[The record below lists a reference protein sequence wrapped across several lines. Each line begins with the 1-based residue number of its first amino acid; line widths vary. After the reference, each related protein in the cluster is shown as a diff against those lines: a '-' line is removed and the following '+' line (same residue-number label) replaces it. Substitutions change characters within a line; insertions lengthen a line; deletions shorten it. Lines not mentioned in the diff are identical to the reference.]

1 MKKQMNLPKIKL
13 IMNKK
18 IGLFLVCF
26 FLVNAFSF
34 SQTKVFDIAV
44 ESTKKSSAKESI
56 EYLEQE
62 LAKITTAAEK
72 RALYIFL
79 GSVQEQMADFT
90 NACKNYAKAAGISA
104 GDVENMPKKSNEQ
117 LVLDAVRCALSYGDA
132 DLANLY
138 LNSAVRNSKN
148 AQILSYVKLYA
159 QWSALCKA
167 NDVSEINE
175 PLEILKA
182 YLNVESMKVVR
193 PSILLTLWY
202 ITGEKSYS
210 EQIIS
215 DFPTSVESAIVKGDI
230 HLLPTPFWF
239 FVPKSGIAEIGT
251 GTYTNKENNQ
261 TASESQKADNS
272 TGDKVSENAITKLQ
286 LGLFRTESNAKL
298 LKEELIKKGFEAYIT
313 SEKRASGTTYYI
325 VLVDEDKDNSIA
337 EKLRSSGYE
346 CYAVE

>member
-56 EYLEQE
+56 EYLEQQ
-62 LAKITTAAEK
+62 LTKVTSAAEK

-215 DFPTSVESAIVKGDI
+215 DFRSHGQPKQRF
-230 HLLPTPFWF
+230 LPTPFWF
-239 FVPKSGIAEIGT
+239 FVPKSGIAEQGVGSISNVEIEQT
-251 GTYTNKENNQ
+251 SEPTSTENS
-261 TASESQKADNS
+261 AKL
-272 TGDKVSENAITKLQ
+272 TKLQ
-286 LGLFRTESNAKL
+286 LGLFRTEANAKL
-298 LKEELIKKGFEAYIT
+298 LSNELKSKGFESYIK

-325 VLVDEDKDNSIA
+325 VIVNENA
-337 EKLRSSGYE
+337 ENTVANKLRSNGYE
-346 CYAVE
+346 CYAIE

>member
-1 MKKQMNLPKIKL
+1 
-13 IMNKK
+13 MNKK

-26 FLVNAFSF
+26 FLLNAFSF

-56 EYLEQE
+56 EYLEQQ

-117 LVLDAVRCALSYGDA
+117 LVLDAVRCALSYGDS

-202 ITGEKSYS
+202 VTGEKSYS

-239 FVPKSGIAEIGT
+239 FVPKSGIAEQGVGSISNVEIEQT
-251 GTYTNKENNQ
+251 SEPTSVENSANL
-261 TASESQKADNS
+261 
-272 TGDKVSENAITKLQ
+272 TKLQ
-286 LGLFRTESNAKL
+286 LGLFRTEANAKL
-298 LKEELIKKGFEAYIT
+298 LSDELKSKGFESYIK

-325 VLVDEDKDNSIA
+325 VIVNENA
-337 EKLRSSGYE
+337 ENTVANKLRSNGYE
-346 CYAVE
+346 CYAIE

>member
-26 FLVNAFSF
+26 FLVNAVSF
-34 SQTKVFDIAV
+34 SRTKVFDIAV

-56 EYLEQE
+56 EYLEQQ
-62 LAKITTAAEK
+62 LTKITTAAEK

-159 QWSALCKA
+159 QWSSLCKA

-210 EQIIS
+210 DQIVS
-215 DFPTSVESAIVKGDI
+215 DFPNSVESAIVKGDI

-239 FVPKSGIAEIGT
+239 FVPKSGIAEQGVGSISNVEIEQT
-251 GTYTNKENNQ
+251 PEPASAEN
-261 TASESQKADNS
+261 SSK
-272 TGDKVSENAITKLQ
+272 ITKLQ
-286 LGLFRTESNAKL
+286 LGLFRTEANAKL
-298 LKEELIKKGFEAYIT
+298 LSDELKSKGFESYIK

-325 VLVDEDKDNSIA
+325 VIVNENA
-337 EKLRSSGYE
+337 ENTVANKLRSNGYE
-346 CYAVE
+346 CYAIE

>member
-1 MKKQMNLPKIKL
+1 MVKFKSFF
-13 IMNKK
+13 
-18 IGLFLVCF
+18 LFLIITISPF
-26 FLVNAFSF
+26 ALNAQS
-34 SQTKVFDIAV
+34 K
-44 ESTKKSSAKESI
+44 AKEIADKAAQEASVTESI
-56 EYLEQE
+56 NYIESE
-62 LAKITTAAEK
+62 LKKLTNPSDK
-72 RALYIFL
+72 RSTYIL
-79 GSVQEQMADFT
+79 LASLQEQLSQYPA
-90 NACKNYAKAAGISA
+90 AQKNYASAAGISA
-104 GDVENMPKKSNEQ
+104 GTAEGMPKKSNEQ
-117 LVLDAVRCALSYGDA
+117 LVLDAVRCALCCGEFSTA
-132 DLANLY
+132 DSY

-148 AQILSYVKLYA
+148 PQIQSYIKLYT
-159 QWSALCKA
+159 QWSNLCKA
-167 NDVSEINE
+167 EKEEDLQE
-175 PLEILKA
+175 PIEILKA
-182 YLNVESMKVVR
+182 YLKIENMKEIHPV
-193 PSILLTLWY
+193 ILLTLWY
-202 ITGEKSYS
+202 ITGDSTYS
-210 EQIIS
+210 DDIRKK
-215 DFPTSVESAIVKGDI
+215 FPNSTEASIVKGDVN
-230 HLLPTPFWF
+230 LLPTPFWF